1 MKSPRTWERTVL
13 VYCTKCGTKNT
24 DDATVCA
31 KCGASLQLAGPKR
44 EYRSQ
49 GECFGPSGR
58 REMETGCFG
67 LPYGGAIVGIIFGLI
82 VIFIG
87 LAILSGI
94 NIWTYLGPLILV
106 IVGILIVVGAL
117 YGMRR
122 R

>member
-1 MKSPRTWERTVL
+1 M
-13 VYCTKCGTKNT
+13 
-24 DDATVCA
+24 DDATVCT
-31 KCGASLQLAGPKR
+31 KCGASLQITAPKR
-44 EYRSQ
+44 EYHSR
-49 GECFGPSGR
+49 GECFGPSER

-67 LPYGGAIVGIIFGLI
+67 LPYGGAIVGMIFGLI
-82 VIFIG
+82 IIFIG